1 MATFSSLGV
10 QKNYI
15 KAIKELGISSPSEI
29 QEKTIPVLLKSATDF
44 IGLAQTGTGKT
55 AAFGLPVLHHIDTSS
70 DDIQALILSPTRELV
85 QQIKKQLFKFTK
97 FNEQKVFV
105 EAVFGGEKID
115 HQMNNLKRTTHIVVA
130 TPGRLID
137 LIERGS
143 VDISHVKTVILD
155 ENNQKLNE
163 IKSGKIAIVIMGM
176 PYKCPPAP
184 FEASLLVDSMLRKR
198 GIRDSVEIDFYS
210 PAPITLPAAGPEVS
224 KKILDLVNSEK
235 ITFHNSQKIKH
246 VESKKLIFENDEYSF
261 DILLAI
267 PPHIAPKIIYDSNL
281 AKAPGFI
288 PIDRDCKT
296 PFENIFAVGDVTSLT
311 VIDSLVVPKAGIFAE
326 GEGITVAKN
335 IISKIESKET
345 SAIFD
350 GKGGCFLESGRD
362 TASIIEVDMFTNSKP
377 STKLTESTKDN
388 LSKKLDFEKE
398 RLSKW
403 L

>member
-1 MATFSSLGV
+1 MSDIPHVVILG
-10 QKNYI
+10 
-15 KAIKELGISSPSEI
+15 GG
-29 QEKTIPVLLKSATDF
+29 F
-44 IGLAQTGTGKT
+44 GGLAAANEIRNTLDSSKVKITIIDKKDWFMVGYAKLWIMNGTRTFENSIGSLNE
-55 AAFGLPVLHHIDTSS
+55 LP
-70 DDIQALILSPTRELV
+70 
-85 QQIKKQLFKFTK
+85 KKQINFIKDEIIEINPENNFIKTK
-97 FNEQKVFV
+97 CKNISFDFLIISTG
-105 EAVFGGEKID
+105 AILAPEKIS
-115 HQMNNLKRTTHIVVA
+115 
-130 TPGRLID
+130 G
-137 LIERGS
+137 LIENGFNLY
-143 VDISHVKTVILD
+143 DHNQLNEI
-155 ENNQKLNE
+155 NQKLNK

-198 GIRDSVEIDFYS
+198 GIRDSVQIDFYS

-235 ITFHNSQKIKH
+235 IIFHNSEKIKR
-246 VESKKLIFENDEYSF
+246 VESKKLIFENSEYSF

-267 PPHIAPKIIYDSNL
+267 PPHIAPKVIYDSNL
-281 AKAPGFI
+281 AKEPGFI
-288 PIDRDCKT
+288 PIDRNCKT
-296 PFENIFAVGDVTSLT
+296 LFENIFAVGDVTSLKVT
-311 VIDSLVVPKAGIFAE
+311 DSIAVPKAGIFAE

-335 IISKIESKET
+335 IISKLESKET
-345 SAIFD
+345 SVLFD

-362 TASIIEVDMFTNSKP
+362 TASILEVDMFTNQKP